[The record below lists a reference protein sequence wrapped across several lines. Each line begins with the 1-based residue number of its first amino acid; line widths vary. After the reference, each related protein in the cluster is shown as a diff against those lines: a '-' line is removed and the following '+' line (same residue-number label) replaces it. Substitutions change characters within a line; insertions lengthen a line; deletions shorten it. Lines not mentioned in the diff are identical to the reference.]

1 MSALYIKSAH
11 GIWAFAWD
19 KAAQVIKTSN
29 VEWQLCNEF
38 PLKKLKMNCH
48 LINTAWNVD
57 NWSWVIGAWGFIT
70 HSLYSGNVQT
80 KTE

>member
-1 MSALYIKSAH
+1 MSALYIKSVH

-38 PLKKLKMNCH
+38 PLKKTENELPFNKHCLKC
-48 LINTAWNVD
+48 W
-57 NWSWVIGAWGFIT
+57 
-70 HSLYSGNVQT
+70 
-80 KTE
+80 